1 MKKNIIIALLL
12 LCCLSGT
19 AVAQDVS
26 FAGKFGFNISTIGG
40 SDIDES
46 SALFGIHI
54 GGLAEIPLQ
63 DDLYFQPE
71 ALISM
76 QGADVGTANL
86 NLTYLQFPLMGKY
99 LITEDIS
106 IEAGPQI
113 GVLLGD
119 NSEDFLYV
127 NTNSFDFAFGVGAGY
142 RLNDAIYFQARHT
155 FGLSKVIDDAKTR
168 NGVFQ
173 ISASYFF

>member
-1 MKKNIIIALLL
+1 MKKGIFLIVLIFAFTNTHLI
-12 LCCLSGT
+12 
-19 AVAQDVS
+19 AQDVS
-26 FAGKFGFNISTIGG
+26 FAGKFGFNISSIGG
-40 SDIDES
+40 ADIDES
-46 SALFGIHI
+46 DPLLGIHI

-71 ALISM
+71 VLISM

-86 NLTYLQFPLMGKY
+86 KLTYLLFPLIGKY
-99 LITEDIS
+99 FITEDIS
-106 IEAGPQI
+106 LEAGPQI

-119 NSEDFLYV
+119 NSEDFMFV
-127 NTNSFDFAFGVGAGY
+127 NTNSFDFALDLGAGY
-142 RLNDAIYFQARHT
+142 RLNQNIYFQARHT
-155 FGLSKVIDDAKTR
+155 FGITKVIDNAKTR